1 MYNYVLNNNT
11 YYILK
16 CHKSD
21 KKLANI
27 SATFGTGVILE
38 SDGLFLKKTIF
49 VGLHFLYSVYH
60 LATVRTSLFGIKNIV
75 ARIFYIMP
83 VGLMGRLFLLL
94 GLNIQEE
101 GFNQQLN
108 L

>member
-1 MYNYVLNNNT
+1 M
-11 YYILK
+11 
-16 CHKSD
+16 
-21 KKLANI
+21 
-27 SATFGTGVILE
+27 
-38 SDGLFLKKTIF
+38 
-49 VGLHFLYSVYH
+49 
-60 LATVRTSLFGIKNIV
+60 FGIKNIV